1 MARRLYTLL
10 LWLLLPI
17 VLLRLVVKGFYSS
30 AYRDRWAERFGYGP
44 NYPDRFNVWIHAVS
58 VGEVNAATPLITNLL
73 SARPDCRIL
82 VTTMTPTGSE
92 RVRSTIDQQVTHC
105 YAPYDYP
112 FAVTRFLQRTSPDV
126 LILMETEIWPNII
139 TQCDRMG
146 TKVLMTNVRMSEK
159 SRRGYARILPV
170 IGLAL
175 TKVSEFGVQSD
186 SDRQRLIDLGV
197 SPNRVTR
204 TGSMKFETNLPLSL
218 REVAEAVRRN
228 WGRDRSV
235 IVCGSTHDG
244 EESLL
249 LGLLKDL
256 SEQFPQTLLVLA
268 PRHPERF
275 DQVAR
280 LTVRSGFNMARRSQ
294 QHGPIPDSVS
304 VQIADTMGELTML
317 YAAADIAIVGGSLI
331 RIKGIG
337 GHNILEPCA
346 VGVPV
351 IFGPYMRNFSEI
363 SQLALARQAGFQID
377 GPKTLKAQVCTLL
390 RDADLRATTG
400 ENGIRMVSENTGATD
415 CTLKLILPYLNQR
428 N

>member
-1 MARRLYTLL
+1 
-10 LWLLLPI
+10 
-17 VLLRLVVKGFYSS
+17 
-30 AYRDRWAERFGYGP
+30 
-44 NYPDRFNVWIHAVS
+44 
-58 VGEVNAATPLITNLL
+58 
-73 SARPDCRIL
+73 
-82 VTTMTPTGSE
+82 
-92 RVRSTIDQQVTHC
+92 
-105 YAPYDYP
+105 
-112 FAVTRFLQRTSPDV
+112 
-126 LILMETEIWPNII
+126 
-139 TQCDRMG
+139 MG

-186 SDRQRLIDLGV
+186 SDRQRLIDLGI

-204 TGSMKFETNLPLSL
+204 TGSMKFETNLPPSL
-218 REVAEAVRRN
+218 REVAEAVRRD

-249 LGLLKDL
+249 LGLFKDL
-256 SEQFPQTLLVLA
+256 SKQFPQTLLVLA

-280 LTVRSGFNMARRSQ
+280 LTVRSGFNMVRRSQ

-304 VQIADTMGELTML
+304 VQIADTMGELAML

-377 GPKTLKAQVCTLL
+377 GRETLKAQVCTLL

>member
-1 MARRLYTLL
+1 MARSLYTLL
-10 LWLLLPI
+10 LWLLLPV

-30 AYRDRWAERFGYGP
+30 AYHYRWAERFGYGP
-44 NYPDRFNVWIHAVS
+44 HYPDRFNVWIHAVS
-58 VGEVNAATPLITNLL
+58 VGEVNAATPLISNLL
-73 SARPDCRIL
+73 NARPDCRIL

-92 RVRSTIDQQVTHC
+92 RVRSTFDQQVTHC

-112 FAVTRFLQRTSPDV
+112 FAVTR
-126 LILMETEIWPNII
+126 
-139 TQCDRMG
+139 
-146 TKVLMTNVRMSEK
+146 MSEK

-170 IGLAL
+170 VGPALA
-175 TKVSEFGVQSD
+175 KVSEFGVQSD
-186 SDRQRLIDLGV
+186 GDRQRLIDLGI

-204 TGSMKFETNLPLSL
+204 TGSMKFETHLPPSL
-218 REVAEAVRRN
+218 REVAEAVRRD

-280 LTVRSGFNMARRSQ
+280 LTVRSGFTVVRRSQ

-304 VQIADTMGELTML
+304 VQIADTMGELAML

-351 IFGPYMRNFSEI
+351 IFGPYMRNFFEI
-363 SQLALARQAGFQID
+363 SQLTLARQAGFQID
-377 GPKTLKAQVCTLL
+377 GPETLKAQVCSLL
-390 RDADLRATTG
+390 RDANLRATTG

-415 CTLKLILPYLNQR
+415 STLKLVLPYLN
-428 N
+428 